1 MLSFMMMRRIAWNCL
16 ELRGFVKK
24 SAMLSRVR
32 TKGTSISRDSTM
44 SRTKKWRRAT
54 CFMRSWCSGLYDTSR
69 ALVLSVESFEGPGS
83 AQPMPAKSLRR

>member
-32 TKGTSISRDSTM
+32 TKGTSISRDSTKHVAHEEVAASHM
-44 SRTKKWRRAT
+44 FHAIVVFRVVRHVARARAVRR
-54 CFMRSWCSGLYDTSR
+54 
-69 ALVLSVESFEGPGS
+69 
-83 AQPMPAKSLRR
+83 KLRGARLCAADAG